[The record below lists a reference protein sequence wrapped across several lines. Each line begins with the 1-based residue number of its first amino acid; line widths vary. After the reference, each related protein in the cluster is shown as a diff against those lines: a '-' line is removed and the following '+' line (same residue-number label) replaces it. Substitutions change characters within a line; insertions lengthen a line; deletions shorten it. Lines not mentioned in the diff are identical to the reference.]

1 MTMKGTREA
10 TVKDMTMEM
19 MRLMDMTMNTMIKIT
34 LKETLSQTIKSNAL
48 QKGVKKLDK
57 SS

>member
-1 MTMKGTREA
+1 MKGTREA
-10 TVKDMTMEM
+10 TVEDMTMEM

>member
-1 MTMKGTREA
+1 MEDMTVETMK
-10 TVKDMTMEM
+10 
-19 MRLMDMTMNTMIKIT
+19 LMLMTMNTMIKIT
-34 LKETLSQTIKSNAL
+34 LEETVSQMIKSNAL